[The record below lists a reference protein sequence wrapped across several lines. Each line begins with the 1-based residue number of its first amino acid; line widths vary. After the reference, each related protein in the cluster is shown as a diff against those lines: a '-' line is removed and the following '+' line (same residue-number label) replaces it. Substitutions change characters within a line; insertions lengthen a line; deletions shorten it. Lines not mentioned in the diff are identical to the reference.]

1 MAIDNQTNA
10 FSGGMNQD
18 IAPQYLGS
26 PQYRSATD
34 IRIVAN
40 NNSTFEAQNIRGDSF
55 VFQFPQNVVGREYSL
70 ICFDSDGPFPWTPE
84 IVVTYNTVSRNTG
97 VNTPTSDTIP
107 IGPYFAFNI
116 QQIIDDINAITVFAT
131 FRLGD
136 YLDIAVDGCDGTCI
150 RVRVKGTFQF
160 TLGTPDNLF
169 DNTLDSVSVVPPT
182 GTTTFETIP
191 AQSNFQIVGYGSDS
205 ESLVLITTSVSD
217 GEPIQ
222 QILEPDPLYPRTYGQ
237 VWELDI
243 SAGKDNIPGLVSPG
257 SVLAPAVH
265 LRYNDQ
271 LGLYLKYAFFDEVEV
286 VRENDCT
293 VRVYWTDNFNPPRQV
308 DIGKGF
314 VTLPPS
320 LLGFN
325 PPAKFGPVEFISYV
339 NGGDLKEGMYRF
351 AYRYI
356 SIDGNTTAF
365 TPLSQNIQVY
375 GAISNTY
382 RTNVGSNVGLPTD
395 FGLNLRVS
403 NLDTDYQRVQIVAAY
418 FDVLNGIP
426 TKTWIT
432 NELEIDGNSSLTF
445 QVFDDTENFGPITI
459 EELVIHSVNVSRA
472 KNLKVVQ
479 DRLYVGNFCELPS
492 ITLDTSAITYEAKS
506 TIVSGSRGLLTDDIG
521 FNTYNNIG
529 TGGPMNVPPIATN
542 PYPLYNSIVHGQ
554 DRFIGTDTVI
564 GKAIDN
570 NFRDYKGPDAHY
582 YRKGYWNDE
591 RYRFG
596 ILFFAKDGTP
606 YPVKWLT
613 DFDFPATDTT
623 AGTGTPDGTQL
634 FNYPPAGGEL
644 SMYVTYLRIS
654 GIDVSSIVDD
664 ISGFSIVRAKR
675 DKRVIGMGLMMPL
688 LRYRVTTPLTETIVA
703 ENAMTEWFDLGSV
716 GDVVSPG
723 VVTNGYQREAVTKY
737 LRTHAILSP
746 ELDFDNTLIDDI
758 AEIKV
763 NGYIGHQALSG
774 AATQVK
780 YMFFAPGAV
789 NLYKCYYRLNP
800 AQVLSYSLSPV
811 GTTTQ
816 VQQKDYVPTVDGPT
830 YFQGRTFDLSA
841 YPEPVGVDLVRED
854 ALGLPVSVAGTPTNF
869 YRIGVYGDRV
879 IVGVSDDLELP
890 VQGTTIN
897 SLTGDQTSAMALV
910 TIYNNKVKSQQYNGQ
925 GDEALAKTE
934 YMFIGHYQPVDEC
947 NAGIGGNYIYDVDVY
962 GGDCMPTIYDR
973 KYMYGRV
980 GDPVPCED
988 INARAGAYGLGGQT
1002 NPVPMGIRVRGS
1014 YPTGFIF
1021 PTQTSVPLSHR
1032 TGAYNNSPTNTN
1044 EPRYLIDLFPDE
1056 RENYILASPLWAAE
1070 QDSVGQYFAEDPR
1083 ACPQVCWPNHI
1094 IASERKVF
1102 GEVNTDS
1109 FRSLLVNERIELELT
1124 RGPIN
1129 HMDILQNVQSD
1140 RIYFWQDSGF
1150 GFVPINERVAI
1161 TTSGEAVMGSG
1172 TLFGKQV
1179 YINRVV
1185 GSIHKNSVFRS
1196 GRAFY
1201 WYDANTQELYRFAAD
1216 GVTALTNDNGLRSW
1230 IRESYRDGLLGEIG
1244 SLDNMLYTG
1253 GIQGYYD
1260 NEHDEAVFMF
1270 SKMLPGI
1277 DPETEQFVVTPQG
1290 HDGICFKEGVSKFT
1304 SFYTQDHGLYM
1315 PIYGNRIFVT
1325 APPYAYVNPTP
1336 DQRYI
1341 SWKFASDLYV
1351 PGASIQFV
1359 VNKSPQDT
1367 KTLANM
1373 VAIMNRLWSLFSIES
1388 SPNQK
1393 WNQAAVRHLTNSAF
1407 YRWQPR
1413 GGKWQGPVSLVK
1425 NSEEI
1430 DLSTVPP
1437 TIVPR
1442 LEYGGTQ
1449 MRGEYFLIE
1458 YLTNSTEFRTLLAVT
1473 TMFHNSQ
1480 TTR

>member
-84 IVVTYNTVSRNTG
+84 IVVTYNSVSRNTG

-107 IGPYFAFNI
+107 IGPYLAFNI

-131 FRLGD
+131 FTLGD
-136 YLDIAVDGCDGTCI
+136 YLDIEVDGCDGTCI

-169 DNTLDSVSVVPPT
+169 DNTLDSVSVAPLY

-222 QILEPDPLYPRTYGQ
+222 QIVEPDPLYPRTYGQ

-257 SVLAPAVH
+257 SVLDPAVH

-286 VRENDCT
+286 VRENDCI
-293 VRVYWTDNFNPPRQV
+293 VRIYWTDNFNPPRQMN
-308 DIGKGF
+308 IGDGF
-314 VTLPPS
+314 VTLPPDQ
-320 LLGFN
+320 LEFTA
-325 PPAKFGPVEFISYV
+325 PAKFGPVDFVRYTEPGQL
-339 NGGDLKEGMYRF
+339 NEGIYRF
-351 AYRYI
+351 TYRYVGT
-356 SIDGNTTAF
+356 DNQPTAF
-365 TPLSQNIQVY
+365 APVFQGVEVFGQPTD
-375 GAISNTY
+375 TY
-382 RTNVGSNVGLPTD
+382 RTRIGNDVGLPS
-395 FGLNLRVS
+395 GYGVEMQVS
-403 NLDTDYQRVQIVAAY
+403 NVDTSYARIQIVALY
-418 FDVLNGIP
+418 FAVPNGIP
-426 TKTWIT
+426 DVWVV
-432 NELEIDGNSSLTF
+432 NDLEIQGNSTITF
-445 QVFDDTENFGPITI
+445 KVEDNIERFAEIPITP
-459 EELVIHSVNVSRA
+459 EEILNLGIVSISKA
-472 KNLKVVQ
+472 KNLKVAQ
-479 DRLYVGNFCELPS
+479 DRLYLSNFCEAAELDF
-492 ITLDTSAITYEAKS
+492 DTSGLVYEAR
-506 TIVSGSRGLLTDDIG
+506 T
-521 FNTYNNIG
+521 
-529 TGGPMNVPPIATN
+529 A
-542 PYPLYNSIVHGQ
+542 PLYIGDFINTDFTPPVPSPPVNTIVHGSERITEP
-554 DRFIGTDTVI
+554 DAFT
-564 GKAIDN
+564 GKTIYN
-570 NFRDYKGPDAHY
+570 NFRDFKGPDANY

-596 ILFFAKDGTP
+596 ILFYAKDGTR

-613 DFDFPATDTT
+613 DFDFPALNVDEPDTT
-623 AGTGTPDGTQL
+623 AGAQL
-634 FNYPPAGGEL
+634 FQFVEAGGL
-644 SMYVTYLRIS
+644 SGLRMFVNHLHIA
-654 GIDVSSIVDD
+654 GIDVSSIADS
-664 ISGFSIVRAKR
+664 ISGFSIVRAPR
-675 DKRVIGMGLMMPL
+675 DPRVIGMGVVMPV
-688 LRYRVTTPLTETIVA
+688 LRYSYIEFDSTELL
-703 ENAMTEWFDLGSV
+703 NTEYFDLERGRDTV
-716 GDVVSPG
+716 FPTVALEPVIRKA
-723 VVTNGYQREAVTKY
+723 TTKF

-746 ELDFDNTLIDDI
+746 EIDFSPSLDTQVSAIR
-758 AEIKV
+758 V
-763 NGYIGHQALSG
+763 NGYIGYKSINTTHKYYVGYPAGSPLGQYLFKVYERLRFADHPTLTPIGTLINTNYTEYLPTALPSVEFG
-774 AATQVK
+774 GIYADRGFLMSNFPEVSALNLPLIRMGLTVGPGITQ
-780 YMFFAPGAV
+780 
-789 NLYKCYYRLNP
+789 NLMRGGVIGDRLL
-800 AQVLSYSLSPV
+800 VSLETDLNLPL
-811 GTTTQ
+811 Q
-816 VQQKDYVPTVDGPT
+816 GPT
-830 YFQGRTFDLSA
+830 YLLGD
-841 YPEPVGVDLVRED
+841 PNE
-854 ALGLPVSVAGTPTNF
+854 ALNAFG
-869 YRIGVYGDRV
+869 
-879 IVGVSDDLELP
+879 
-890 VQGTTIN
+890 
-897 SLTGDQTSAMALV
+897 LV
-910 TIYNNKVKSQQYNGQ
+910 TLYNNKERDLQYGGQ
-925 GDEALAKTE
+925 GDNALASTE
-934 YMFIGHYQPVDEC
+934 YIFCGHYQPVDDC
-947 NAGIGGNYIYDVDVY
+947 NKGDGNYVYAADVF
-962 GGDCMPTIYDR
+962 GGDCLPTVYDR
-973 KYMYGRV
+973 KFMYGTFNWADTNVV
-980 GDPVPCED
+980 GTTPLNLSDD
-988 INARAGAYGLGGQT
+988 GIARSTPY
-1002 NPVPMGIRVRGS
+1002 
-1014 YPTGFIF
+1014 GFIF
-1021 PTQTSVPLSHR
+1021 PVQTSLPLLQR
-1032 TGAYNNSPTNTN
+1032 T
-1044 EPRYLIDLFPDE
+1044 
-1056 RENYILASPLWAAE
+1056 
-1070 QDSVGQYFAEDPR
+1070 GQYFNSPSDATEPSFFIATNAAPVPTPYRETYEVSDPLWGADNAVDAAAAEDPR
-1083 ACPQVCWPNHI
+1083 TCGQVCYPNWI
-1094 IASERKVF
+1094 IPSQRKVR
-1102 GEVNTDS
+1102 GELVDS
-1109 FRSLLVNERIELELT
+1109 FRRLLINDQAELELT

-1129 HMDILQNVQSD
+1129 HMDILQNVNSD

-1150 GFVPINERVAI
+1150 GFVPFNERVAI

-1172 TLFGKQV
+1172 TLFGTPS

-1270 SKMLPGI
+1270 SKIQPGI

-1325 APPYAYVNPTP
+1325 APPYAYANPTP

-1367 KTLANM
+1367 KTLASM

-1413 GGKWQGPVSLVK
+1413 GGKWQGPVTLVK

-1442 LEYGGTQ
+1442 LEYGGKK
-1449 MRGEYFLIE
+1449 MSGEYFLIE